1 MAKATTTTKKNAAS
15 TKVCYTTLRVEIK
28 KGILA
33 GCLCHRVKS
42 EKTVKGQLVI
52 SAYEVW
58 RYADGMYCCNC
69 AATKEC
75 YHIRHVQ
82 AWEEA
87 TASERQARHE
97 AREAKKVAQ
106 QAEASPAQ
114 VCEVAAIAE
123 QTETQRQAEAA
134 KDRPNCETS
143 QAASQRRMNAPLN
156 GNQGFSLLKKA
167 S

>member
-1 MAKATTTTKKNAAS
+1 MATATTTSKKNAAS
-15 TKVCYTTLRVEIK
+15 KKVCYTTLRVEVK

-42 EKTVKGQLVI
+42 EKTVKGNLVT
-52 SAYEVW
+52 AEYEVW

-69 AATKEC
+69 PATKEC
-75 YHIRHVQ
+75 YHIRHVK

-87 TASERQARHE
+87 TATERQARHE
-97 AREAKKVAQ
+97 ARTAKKVAQ
-106 QAEASPAQ
+106 QAEATPAQ
-114 VCEVAAIAE
+114 VREIPAIAE
-123 QTETQRQAEAA
+123 QAKTEKQATSEAA
-134 KDRPNCETS
+134 SKK
-143 QAASQRRMNAPLN
+143 RMEAPLN